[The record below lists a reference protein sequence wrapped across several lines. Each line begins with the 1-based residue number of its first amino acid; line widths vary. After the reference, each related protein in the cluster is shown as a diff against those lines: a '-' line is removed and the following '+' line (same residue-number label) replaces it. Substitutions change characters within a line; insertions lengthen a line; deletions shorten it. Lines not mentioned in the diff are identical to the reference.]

1 MLNFVGAKMNILVI
15 DDEKYQ
21 RDSLAG
27 FLKKRGYT
35 LSTASSGSAG
45 IAYVAKH
52 QVDVVL
58 TDFRMPDK
66 SGLEVLEAIKTLN
79 PTVDVVLMTAYGTIE
94 TAVEAMKTGAFDYL
108 TKPIDLDELELLLI
122 KILEHRSLVSENK
135 RLRKQLAERYQLHN
149 LIYQS
154 CEMAEVVSTAARIA
168 STRTTV
174 LISGE
179 SGTGKEILA
188 KAIHYA
194 SPRKDRTMV
203 AVNCAALSHTLLE
216 SELFGHE
223 KGSFTGADRQHIG
236 RFEQAHRSSLFLD
249 EVGDTPLATQVKILR
264 VLQERTIERIGGIQ
278 PIEIDVRLIAAT
290 HRPLEQ
296 MIEEGAFRED
306 LYYRLNVVTI
316 AIPPLRERRDDIPLL
331 IDRFL
336 TRFSEENDRGKM
348 QLSKEAYDL
357 LMKYDYPGNIRELE
371 NIVEQAVVLTRG
383 NVVTM
388 ADLPSTV
395 RQLPLENKPAFPSLH
410 GSFAEQVA
418 AFEQELIRQAL
429 AETNGVQRRAADLL
443 GMNERHLRYK
453 LQKYGMKD

>member
-1 MLNFVGAKMNILVI
+1 MNILII
-15 DDEKYQ
+15 DDEKSQ

-27 FLKKRGYT
+27 FLKKRGYAT
-35 LSTASSGSAG
+35 ATASSGSAG
-45 IAYVAKH
+45 IAYVTKH

-66 SGLEVLEAIKTLN
+66 CGLEVLEAIKALN

-94 TAVEAMKTGAFDYL
+94 TAVKAMKTGAFDYL
-108 TKPIDLDELELLLI
+108 TKPIDLDELELLLT
-122 KILEHRSLVSENK
+122 KIQEHRYLVSENE
-135 RLRKQLAERYQLHN
+135 RLREQLAERYQLHN

-154 CEMAEVVSTAARIA
+154 REMAEVASTVARIA
-168 STRTTV
+168 PSRMTV

-179 SGTGKEILA
+179 SGTGKEVLA

-194 SPRKDRTMV
+194 SPRKDRPMV

-236 RFEQAHRSSLFLD
+236 RFEQAHKGSLFLD
-249 EVGDTPLATQVKILR
+249 EVGDIPLATQVKLLR
-264 VLQERTIERIGGIQ
+264 VLQERTIERVGGNQ
-278 PIEIDVRLIAAT
+278 PIKIDVRLIAAT

-296 MIEEGAFRED
+296 MIKEGTLRED
-306 LYYRLNVVTI
+306 LYFRLNVVAI
-316 AIPPLRERRDDIPLL
+316 NIPPLRERRDDIPLL
-331 IDRFL
+331 MDRFL
-336 TRFSEENDRGKM
+336 IRFSEENARGKM
-348 QLSKEAYDL
+348 QFSKEAYDL
-357 LMKYDYPGNIRELE
+357 MMKYDYPGNIRELE
-371 NIVEQAVVLTRG
+371 NIVEQAVVLARG
-383 NVVTM
+383 TVIAT
-388 ADLPSTV
+388 ADLPSTI
-395 RQLPLENKPAFPSLH
+395 RQLPQENKPAFPTLR

-429 AETNGVQRRAADLL
+429 AQTNGVQRRAADLL
-443 GMNERHLRYK
+443 GMTERHLRYK

>member
-1 MLNFVGAKMNILVI
+1 MNILII
-15 DDEKYQ
+15 DDEKPQ

-27 FLKKRGYT
+27 FLKKRGYAT
-35 LSTASSGSAG
+35 ATASAGSAG

-66 SGLEVLEAIKTLN
+66 SGLEVLEAIKALN

-108 TKPIDLDELELLLI
+108 TKPIDLDELELLLT
-122 KILEHRSLVSENK
+122 KIQQHRYLVSENE
-135 RLRKQLAERYQLHN
+135 RLRELLAERYQLHN

-154 CEMAEVVSTAARIA
+154 REMAEVASTAARIA
-168 STRTTV
+168 PSRTTV

-179 SGTGKEILA
+179 SGTGKEVLA

-194 SPRKDRTMV
+194 SPRKDRPMV
-203 AVNCAALSHTLLE
+203 TVNCAALSHALLE

-236 RFEQAHRSSLFLD
+236 RFEQAHKGSLLLD
-249 EVGDTPLATQVKILR
+249 EVGDIPLATQVKLLR
-264 VLQERTIERIGGIQ
+264 VLQERTIERVGGNQ
-278 PIEIDVRLIAAT
+278 PIKIDVRLIAAT

-296 MIEEGAFRED
+296 MIKEGTLRED
-306 LYYRLNVVTI
+306 LYFRLNVVAI
-316 AIPPLRERRDDIPLL
+316 NIPPLRERRDDIPLL
-331 IDRFL
+331 MDRFL
-336 TRFSEENDRGKM
+336 IRFSEENARGKM
-348 QLSKEAYDL
+348 QFSKEAYDL
-357 LMKYDYPGNIRELE
+357 MMKYDYPGNIRELE
-371 NIVEQAVVLTRG
+371 NIVEQAVVLARET
-383 NVVTM
+383 VIATT
-388 ADLPSTV
+388 DLPSTI
-395 RQLPLENKPAFPSLH
+395 RQLPQENKPAFPTLR

-429 AETNGVQRRAADLL
+429 AQTDGVQRRAADLL
-443 GMNERHLRYK
+443 GMTERHLRYK
-453 LQKYGMKD
+453 LQKYEMKD

>member
-1 MLNFVGAKMNILVI
+1 MNILII
-15 DDEKYQ
+15 DDEKSQ
-21 RDSLAG
+21 RDSLSG

-35 LSTASSGSAG
+35 SATASSGSAG
-45 IAYVAKH
+45 IVYVAKH

-66 SGLEVLEAIKTLN
+66 SGLEVLEAIKALN

-94 TAVEAMKTGAFDYL
+94 TAVEAMRTGAFDYL
-108 TKPIDLDELELLLI
+108 TKPIDLDELELLLT
-122 KILEHRSLVSENK
+122 KILAHRSLVSENE
-135 RLRKQLAERYQLHN
+135 RLREQLTERYQLHN

-154 CEMAEVVSTAARIA
+154 REMAEVASTAARIA
-168 STRTTV
+168 PTRTTV

-179 SGTGKEILA
+179 SGTGKEVLA

-194 SPRKDRTMV
+194 SPRKDRPMV

-264 VLQERTIERIGGIQ
+264 VLQERTIERVGGIQ

-296 MIEEGAFRED
+296 MIEAGTFRED
-306 LYYRLNVVTI
+306 LYFRLNVVTI
-316 AIPPLRERRDDIPLL
+316 DIPPLRERRDDIPLL

-383 NVVTM
+383 KVVTM

-395 RQLPLENKPAFPSLH
+395 RQLPLENKPAFPLLH